1 MLQRISSICASITLF
16 RGLNSLTVFAKKCST
31 IDVWLGYKHMSLSSQ
46 RPSPK
51 VALLSGKGSKKKESV
66 FGDKGLIKEDACIQ

>member
-1 MLQRISSICASITLF
+1 
-16 RGLNSLTVFAKKCST
+16 
-31 IDVWLGYKHMSLSSQ
+31 MSLSSQ

-51 VALLSGKGSKKKESV
+51 VALLSDKGSQRNESI

>member
-1 MLQRISSICASITLF
+1 
-16 RGLNSLTVFAKKCST
+16 
-31 IDVWLGYKHMSLSSQ
+31 MSLSSQ